1 MEIKLDKIS
10 KTFNNDLVLNN
21 LSYKFSDKKI
31 YGIVGRNGSGKSV
44 LLKIICGLYN
54 QDSGEVLING
64 KKYDDNQV
72 YQEFGIVIESPSFI
86 DDLSG
91 FENLKLLA
99 SINDKISDEDINYY
113 IDIVGLK
120 NEKNKKYSDYSMGM
134 CQKLA
139 IAQAIME
146 DQDIILLDE
155 PFNGIDRQSVDKIKK
170 YLVELKNKNKIIIMT
185 THILDDVK
193 DFCDVILKIEDASL
207 DNYD

>member
-10 KTFNNDLVLNN
+10 KSFKNDLVLNN